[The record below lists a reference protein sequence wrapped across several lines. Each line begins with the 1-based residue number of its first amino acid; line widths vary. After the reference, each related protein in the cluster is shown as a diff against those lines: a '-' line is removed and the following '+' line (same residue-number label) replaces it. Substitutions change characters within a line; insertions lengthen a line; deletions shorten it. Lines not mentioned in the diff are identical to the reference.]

1 MSRIPEPKEA
11 ASWEVIEC
19 EVCGAPVLFLAD
31 ETGDYFAQIHLDGD
45 SLEDLIAVLIDLMPD
60 DEDAKLPEGPAGR
73 GDRDGS
79 MGQCAA
85 RPADGSVSAEP

>member
-1 MSRIPEPKEA
+1 MSGIQQPREA
-11 ASWEVIEC
+11 TSWEVIEC

-31 ETGDYFAQIHLDGD
+31 GTSDYFAQIHLDGD

-60 DEDAKLPEGPAGR
+60 NEDAKSSEGPLQGR

-79 MGQCAA
+79 MGQWRCSHEQ
-85 RPADGSVSAEP
+85 P